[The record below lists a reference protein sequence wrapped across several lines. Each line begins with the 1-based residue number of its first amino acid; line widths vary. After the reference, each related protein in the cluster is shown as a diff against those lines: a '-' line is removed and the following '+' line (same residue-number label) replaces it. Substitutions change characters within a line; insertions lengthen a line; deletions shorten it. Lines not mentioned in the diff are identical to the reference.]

1 MEGPKRRRGLTEQQV
16 GGERERE
23 REDCIGRLSHS
34 SAPTFSLSPWV
45 WGGGKGGGDDAE
57 NGNQGDEEKSDRRLS
72 PLNSCVCKDGE
83 GATKEKRRLAVLRSV
98 GAQKRKD
105 FLWGFFCVCIRGRI
119 F

>member
-45 WGGGKGGGDDAE
+45 WGGGKGGDDAE
-57 NGNQGDEEKSDRRLS
+57 NGNQGEEEKSDRRLS

-83 GATKEKRRLAVLRSV
+83 GATKEKRRLAILRSV